1 MKKTGGTTPTCGAIN
16 ISIAFPSFVT
26 PLHAHVFFA
35 VFSDCTVKF
44 RHSQRTHIHHYK
56 CTYANPTPI
65 GIFKEWAS
73 KSSRLTK
80 SAQPSRCR
88 QKYSLSLELEPRTW
102 DATEVLLTT
111 RGYMSF
117 HFFCW
122 IIFVGV
128 QHYHFYRRVQHYHHC
143 IKTYNLH

>member
-26 PLHAHVFFA
+26 SLHAHVFLLFFQIA
-35 VFSDCTVKF
+35 LYNSD
-44 RHSQRTHIHHYK
+44 THNARIF
-56 CTYANPTPI
+56 TTINVYANPTPI

-80 SAQPSRCR
+80 SPQTSRCR